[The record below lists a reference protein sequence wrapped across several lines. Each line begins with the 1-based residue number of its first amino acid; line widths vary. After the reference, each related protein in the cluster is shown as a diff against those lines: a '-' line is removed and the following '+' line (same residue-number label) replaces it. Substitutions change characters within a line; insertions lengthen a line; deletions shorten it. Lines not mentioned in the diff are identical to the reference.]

1 MTLHRALRGALA
13 YRRGLAAED
22 RVAHLFQEEGCEIL
36 ARRQRTPFGEIDLIV
51 ADPYHLVF
59 VEIKARRH
67 LTEAAQSLSSR
78 QAQRILQAAIFCLE
92 TKPSWQRDATRF
104 DLVIVNERLELRR
117 IKDVLRLI

>member
-1 MTLHRALRGALA
+1 MTLRRALRGADA

-22 RVAHLFQEEGCEIL
+22 RVAQLFQEEGCDIL

-51 ADPYHLVF
+51 ADPDHLVF

-67 LTEAAQSLSSR
+67 LTEAAQSLSPR
-78 QAQRILQAAIFCLE
+78 QAQRILQAATFCLE
-92 TKPSWQRDATRF
+92 TEPSWQRDATRF

-117 IKDVLRLI
+117 IKDFLRLV